1 MNEPVVSLDEIRALS
16 TQLPGPDLEAGTA
29 AAARQAQLTKPA
41 GSLGRLEELAV
52 WLATWQARH
61 PPRLDHPRTVVFAGN
76 HGVAARGV
84 SAYPASVTAQ
94 MVRNFIAGG
103 AAVNQLCRIVDA
115 DLRVYEMNL
124 DQPTGDIVE
133 GPAMTEEECA
143 RAMAYGMMAVEPG
156 IDALA
161 LGEMGIGN
169 TTSAAA
175 LCAGLFGGD
184 AVLWTGPGTGVAG
197 EALDNKRRAV
207 ARAAALHRPAARDP
221 LDLLRRLGGLELA
234 AIAGAVMAARL
245 GRVPVVLDGF
255 TATAAAAV
263 LFAADPQALDHCI
276 VAHVSAE
283 PGHRVLLEHL
293 RQHRV
298 VLVGGDEIA
307 DRAENLED
315 LVGGFLDLAQAL
327 GIADRLGVIF
337 DADAKQGERG
347 DFQQLGEPV
356 DGVELD
362 HLTLLVAVQS
372 GPGNTQTG

>member
-1 MNEPVVSLDEIRALS
+1 
-16 TQLPGPDLEAGTA
+16 
-29 AAARQAQLTKPA
+29 
-41 GSLGRLEELAV
+41 
-52 WLATWQARH
+52 
-61 PPRLDHPRTVVFAGN
+61 
-76 HGVAARGV
+76 
-84 SAYPASVTAQ
+84 
-94 MVRNFIAGG
+94 MVQNFIAGG

-169 TTSAAA
+169 TTSASA

-184 AVLWTGPGTGVAG
+184 AALWTGPGTGVAR

-207 ARAAALHRPAARDP
+207 AQAAALHRPAATDP

-293 RQHRV
+293 RQ
-298 VLVGGDEIA
+298 
-307 DRAENLED
+307 RAL
-315 LVGGFLDLAQAL
+315 LDLGMRLGEASGATLAL
-327 GIADRLGVIF
+327 GVLKAAIACHNGMATFAEAGV
-337 DADAKQGERG
+337 
-347 DFQQLGEPV
+347 
-356 DGVELD
+356 
-362 HLTLLVAVQS
+362 S
-372 GPGNTQTG
+372 GPA